1 MIIVTKQ
8 SIKRKYSSQSI
19 RQLVNKKKQRRM
31 SPSFF
36 VIFNGLH
43 KQQNGRKSKEFMVE
57 ILGKDRKIEIWICL
71 ILFGLRCHVPWK
83 L

>member
-31 SPSFF
+31 SPFSIFMFF
-36 VIFNGLH
+36 HFLSYSTAYTNNKMEEKAKNL
-43 KQQNGRKSKEFMVE
+43 
-57 ILGKDRKIEIWICL
+57 W
-71 ILFGLRCHVPWK
+71 
-83 L
+83 